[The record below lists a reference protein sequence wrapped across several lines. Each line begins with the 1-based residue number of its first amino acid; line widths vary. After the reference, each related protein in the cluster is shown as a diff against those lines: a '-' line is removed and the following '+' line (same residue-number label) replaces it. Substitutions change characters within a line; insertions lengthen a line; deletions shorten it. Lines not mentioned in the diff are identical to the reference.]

1 MTNKNGQRG
10 TFEGRF
16 LEAVTHGYLN
26 HMTIPTCQLG
36 SLGGSVVKNLLAVQ
50 ETWVPSV
57 GGEDPLKEK
66 MATHASILAL
76 SQGPGACQA
85 TVQGVARVRHN
96 LATELPLPCA
106 N

>member
-1 MTNKNGQRG
+1 MEEVTNQNRQRG

-36 SLGGSVVKNLLAVQ
+36 SFGGSVVKNSPAVQ

-66 MATHASILAL
+66 MATHSSYSCLVPRTEEPVSPRGRKSQTQL
-76 SQGPGACQA
+76 SD
-85 TVQGVARVRHN
+85 
-96 LATELPLPCA
+96 
-106 N
+106 